1 MAGGPVAAVAGSG
14 TFADVNPE
22 TRRPDR
28 PVPPM
33 AGTDAVGAVV
43 YLLATTQVEKLA
55 PAQAANLVVPGY
67 RLGV

>member
-1 MAGGPVAAVAGSG
+1 MDHDTNTSG
-14 TFADVNPE
+14 TLADVNPE

-28 PVPPM
+28 PV
-33 AGTDAVGAVV
+33 GAVV
-43 YLLATTQVEKLA
+43 HLLATTQVEKFA